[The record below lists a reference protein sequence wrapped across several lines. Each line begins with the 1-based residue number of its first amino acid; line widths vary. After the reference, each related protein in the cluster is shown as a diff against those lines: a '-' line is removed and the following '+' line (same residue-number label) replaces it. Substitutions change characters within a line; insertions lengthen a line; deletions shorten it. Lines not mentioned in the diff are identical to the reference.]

1 MIKQIRKN
9 ENRKKRHFRIRQ
21 IVKGTADR
29 PRLSVFRSNKA
40 IYVQLIDDVAQ
51 TTLLSARTQE
61 LGFNNAN
68 VESAKAL
75 GKLIGEKAIKNNITN
90 VVFDRGGYL
99 YHGKVKALADAAR
112 EAGLQF

>member
-1 MIKQIRKN
+1 MKT
-9 ENRKKRHFRIRQ
+9 EKRHFRIRQ

-61 LGFNNAN
+61 LGLKMLILK
-68 VESAKAL
+68 VQ
-75 GKLIGEKAIKNNITN
+75 KL
-90 VVFDRGGYL
+90 
-99 YHGKVKALADAAR
+99 
-112 EAGLQF
+112 